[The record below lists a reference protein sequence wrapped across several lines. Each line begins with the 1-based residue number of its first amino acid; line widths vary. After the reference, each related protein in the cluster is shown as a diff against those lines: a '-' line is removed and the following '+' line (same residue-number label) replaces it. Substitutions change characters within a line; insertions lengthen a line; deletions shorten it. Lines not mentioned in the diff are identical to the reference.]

1 MTATASTEAAQSY
14 TRLQPTGDSN
24 PDAKF
29 ALVVKPADDDGS
41 GAGPVPGVAV
51 SNKYIARD
59 GPLGS
64 SAWYASWLA
73 GGVLVEPFKPA
84 TFSLVLSG
92 SYADDDPTFA
102 TALAA
107 AEACAWTA
115 TRYASD
121 QGAYELDLRGTGAE
135 VASLTSALSPGDANG
150 HTLQLTF
157 DTLGLHRVSASLDG
171 GATVLAGDVWVRSC
185 GASCARWTMPT
196 AARSWQLSACSRPLT
211 TRRARHATASRTVR
225 SAGRPPSTT
234 TLRATS
240 PATTCTTGWVSS
252 PRTPRSTGC
261 SRRRSR
267 ASTPTSLCRTGST
280 RSTSSRSFDR
290 ALATS
295 IVVVVPHAPALRACV
310 CVCLCLCASC
320 VCIMCVCMTRDSSS
334 THATRRA
341 CAPRPALP

>member
-1 MTATASTEAAQSY
+1 MERQVLLPAEGGELPLCAKPGLDRGAAAGPSAARRSTRAAGFLAAGAAWAAVVFVADGRYEAAHRTEPAWSDDMTATASTEAAQSY

-171 GATVLAGDVWVRSC
+171 GATVLAGDVWVRY
-185 GASCARWTMPT
+185 AR
-196 AARSWQLSACSRPLT
+196 AARAAPGGRCRPP
-211 TRRARHATASRTVR
+211 RAHGSFRHAR
-225 SAGRPPSTT
+225 
-234 TLRATS
+234 
-240 PATTCTTGWVSS
+240 
-252 PRTPRSTGC
+252 
-261 SRRRSR
+261 
-267 ASTPTSLCRTGST
+267 
-280 RSTSSRSFDR
+280 DR
-290 ALATS
+290 
-295 IVVVVPHAPALRACV
+295 
-310 CVCLCLCASC
+310 
-320 VCIMCVCMTRDSSS
+320 
-334 THATRRA
+334 
-341 CAPRPALP
+341 